1 MSIVIKWLFGLVI
14 GMAALFIFLAYVLSS
29 FSVNNS
35 FAQVRADEEQV
46 QVFVTSN
53 GIHTD
58 FVLPVRTRTVNWR
71 HKLPLHHFRQVDSGY
86 THVAFGW
93 GDRRFYM
100 ETPSWRDLTP
110 SVALRSALLPT
121 PSALHVLYLK
131 GPPRHTKRQQSLLL
145 SSEQYQK
152 LVTYLDSQFQQ
163 TNGQYRHITGS
174 GYTSYDTFYEAHGKF
189 HILNNCNNWVN
200 RGLKAAD
207 TKAALWAPLPFAVMR
222 QLR

>member
-1 MSIVIKWLFGLVI
+1 
-14 GMAALFIFLAYVLSS
+14 MAALFLFMAFVLSS

-35 FAQVRADEEQV
+35 FAQVQADDEPVE
-46 QVFVTSN
+46 VFVTSN

-58 FVLPVRTRTVNWR
+58 FVLPVKTRTINWR
-71 HKLPLHHFRQVDSGY
+71 HTLPMQHFRQVDSSY

-100 ETPSWRDLTP
+100 ETPSWSDLTLG
-110 SVALRSALLPT
+110 VALRSALWPT
-121 PSALHVLYLK
+121 PSALHVVYLK
-131 GPPRHTKRQQSLLL
+131 GPPRHTRQQQPLLL
-145 SSEQYQK
+145 SPEQYRK
-152 LVTYLDSQFQQ
+152 LVTYIDSRFQQ
-163 TNGQYRHITGS
+163 ANGQYRHITGS
-174 GYTSYDTFYEAHGKF
+174 GYSPNDTFYEAHGKF